1 MKVQVYKSE
10 IKDDIAD
17 MVAKGCISFA
27 SQIKANETEFKLDTA
42 KVSETLQK
50 IIASANPNQLDLF
63 CKHSVLASVGWNK
76 NDDVFDRIDTWN
88 ARNSVRDKQLNLE
101 HNELNIVGHMTN
113 SYVFDAF
120 GSIIDDSIDINNLP
134 DKFDVISEFVLYR
147 LWENDER
154 KGDIEKIIAEIKDGK
169 WFVSMECR
177 FPAFDYALIDSDGNH
192 KVVARNEDTAFLS
205 KHLRVFGGKGE
216 YQNYKVGRLLRGFFF
231 TGQGIVKTPANER
244 SVIFDFSD
252 VKAFKS
258 LGSLNIRDNNMDFE
272 KQIAEL
278 KAELLK
284 FQSASQNAEV
294 ATVKAEAA
302 KASEVATKA
311 TEELAA
317 AKLEMSN
324 KDKAIASLT
333 DSIKVES
340 DKSKVAFAEL
350 TAVKAEAKKAD
361 RTAKLAA
368 AGVKAEEVSTV
379 VAKWEGLND
388 EQFAEIVTLH
398 AGKNPFAGGKNPF
411 AKDGAEPDA
420 DDEKKKK
427 MKADAKDC
435 AEPDAD
441 DEKMK
446 KMKAAAKTT
455 ETVVLAQAEIEAA
468 ATLNQG
474 EVVKA
479 NRIDALSSFLQTGL
493 KYSASA
499 NLRLTK

>member
-1 MKVQVYKSE
+1 M
-10 IKDDIAD
+10 
-17 MVAKGCISFA
+17 
-27 SQIKANETEFKLDTA
+27 
-42 KVSETLQK
+42 
-50 IIASANPNQLDLF
+50 
-63 CKHSVLASVGWNK
+63 
-76 NDDVFDRIDTWN
+76 
-88 ARNSVRDKQLNLE
+88 
-101 HNELNIVGHMTN
+101 
-113 SYVFDAF
+113 
-120 GSIIDDSIDINNLP
+120 
-134 DKFDVISEFVLYR
+134 
-147 LWENDER
+147 ENDER

-205 KHLRVFGGKGE
+205 KHLRVFGGQGE
-216 YQNYKVGRLLRGFFF
+216 YQNYKVGRLLRDFFF
-231 TGQGIVKTPANER
+231 TGQGIVRTPANER

-258 LGSLNIRDNNMDFE
+258 LGSLNIRDNNMDLE

-302 KASEVATKA
+302 KASE
-311 TEELAA
+311 ELAA
-317 AKLEMSN
+317 AKLEMVN

-368 AGVKAEEVSTV
+368 AGVKAEEVSAV

-420 DDEKKKK
+420 DEEKKKK

-435 AEPDAD
+435 AEPDED
-441 DEKMK
+441 DKK
-446 KMKAAAKTT
+446 KMKVAAKVT
-455 ETVVLAQAEIEAA
+455 ETVTLAQAEIEAT

>member
-368 AGVKAEEVSTV
+368 AGVKAEEVSAV

-398 AGKNPFAGGKNPF
+398 AGKNPFAGGENPF
-411 AKDGAEPDA
+411 DKDA

-427 MKADAKDC
+427 KMKADA
-435 AEPDAD
+435 
-441 DEKMK
+441 DEAAA
-446 KMKAAAKTT
+446 KAAAKVT
-455 ETVVLAQAEIEAA
+455 ETVALAQAEIEAA
-468 ATLNQG
+468 ATLNQV

>member
-1 MKVQVYKSE
+1 MKVPVYKSE
-10 IKDDIAD
+10 IKDNIAD
-17 MVAKGCISFA
+17 MVAKGSISFA

-177 FPAFDYALIDSDGNH
+177 FPAFDYALIDNDGNH

-216 YQNYKVGRLLRGFFF
+216 YQNYKVGRLLRDFFF
-231 TGQGIVKTPANER
+231 TGQGIVRTPANER

-258 LGSLNIRDNNMDFE
+258 LGSLNIRDNNMDLE

-302 KASEVATKA
+302 KASE
-311 TEELAA
+311 ELAA
-317 AKLEMSN
+317 AKLEMVN

-368 AGVKAEEVSTV
+368 AGVKAEEVSAV

-398 AGKNPFAGGKNPF
+398 AGKNPFA
-411 AKDGAEPDA
+411 KDPVEPDA
-420 DDEKKKK
+420 DDAKKKAADK
-427 MKADAKDC
+427 AMADA
-435 AEPDAD
+435 AEKAA
-441 DEKMK
+441 
-446 KMKAAAKTT
+446 KAAAKVT
-455 ETVVLAQAEIEAA
+455 ETVALAQAEIEAA

>member
-1 MKVQVYKSE
+1 
-10 IKDDIAD
+10 
-17 MVAKGCISFA
+17 MVAKGSISFA

-177 FPAFDYALIDSDGNH
+177 FPAFDYALIDNDGNH

-216 YQNYKVGRLLRGFFF
+216 YQNYKVGRLLRDFFF
-231 TGQGIVKTPANER
+231 TGQGIVRTPANER

-258 LGSLNIRDNNMDFE
+258 LGSLNIRDNNMDLE

-302 KASEVATKA
+302 KASE
-311 TEELAA
+311 ELAA
-317 AKLEMSN
+317 AKLEMVN

-368 AGVKAEEVSTV
+368 AGVKAEEVSAV

-398 AGKNPFAGGKNPF
+398 AGKNPFA
-411 AKDGAEPDA
+411 KDPAEPDA
-420 DDEKKKK
+420 DDAKKKAADK
-427 MKADAKDC
+427 AMADA
-435 AEPDAD
+435 AE
-441 DEKMK
+441 
-446 KMKAAAKTT
+446 KAAKVT
-455 ETVVLAQAEIEAA
+455 ETVALAQAEIEAT